1 MRFCFCAFVA
11 RGSSVNRRKIVQNST
26 KIHPRP
32 TQNRRKIDLEPFR
45 APKPFRGRVR
55 TRSGRLLDAQ
65 MPAQSRSWGAPGEP
79 RAARSRPKASP
90 GTPKTLQDPPDGPS
104 ERLRST
110 ERLRTRLRID
120 FWLVLSCC
128 AKTPMCLA
136 YQFLQCFVGFARSSH
151 RTCMSADK
159 LRKPSHFALQHRS
172 RERPR
177 DPKSS
182 PSDPGRAKK
191 HVRSARGASEKF
203 LVSANEPT
211 SSEMARPVP
220 PKSARSPEGAEGKFR
235 NLRMDF

>member
-90 GTPKTLQDPPDGPS
+90 GSPKTLQDPPDGPS

-159 LRKPSHFALQHRS
+159 LRNRVILPSNIEAGSVRGTQNRA
-172 RERPR
+172 RATQVER
-177 DPKSS
+177 KNT
-182 PSDPGRAKK
+182 
-191 HVRSARGASEKF
+191 SE
-203 LVSANEPT
+203 VPAG
-211 SSEMARPVP
+211 P
-220 PKSARSPEGAEGKFR
+220 PKNF
-235 NLRMDF
+235 